1 MVKTK
6 ILIADDHPI
15 FLSGL
20 VNALKDH
27 PKYEVAGTA
36 ADGIQVLPEARACHA
51 DVVILDINM
60 PGKTGLEVLE
70 ELKTALPQTRVVLM
84 TMYLPAE
91 IHLRPE
97 KLTADAYVLKNSGTE
112 VLLDAL
118 ESATAGRRYLD
129 PSIQKKG
136 EQNTNDLFARQ
147 ARLSG
152 REKEILK
159 LILEGLTNQQ
169 IAERLFVSDLTVK
182 THRKHIMSKMDAHN
196 LADLLQ
202 KAKS

>member
-1 MVKTK
+1 
-6 ILIADDHPI
+6 
-15 FLSGL
+15 
-20 VNALKDH
+20 
-27 PKYEVAGTA
+27 
-36 ADGIQVLPEARACHA
+36 
-51 DVVILDINM
+51 
-60 PGKTGLEVLE
+60 
-70 ELKTALPQTRVVLM
+70 
-84 TMYLPAE
+84 
-91 IHLRPE
+91 
-97 KLTADAYVLKNSGTE
+97 VLKNSGTE

-118 ESATAGRRYLD
+118 ESATAGWRYLD